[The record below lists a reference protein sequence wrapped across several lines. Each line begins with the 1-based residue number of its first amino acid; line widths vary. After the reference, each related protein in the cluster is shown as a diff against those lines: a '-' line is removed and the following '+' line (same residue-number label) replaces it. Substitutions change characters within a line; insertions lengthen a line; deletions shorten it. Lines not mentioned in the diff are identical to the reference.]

1 MARGALDDIRRIAS
15 RGAFDFRFGGSRGRA
30 ARFALYFASPRNTS
44 RFTVEPGLWRAVPKF
59 HTSENTGAGT
69 PRAGSRGAGARW
81 ISRAHLLRPF
91 ADSPTVGLRVLF
103 PSGNLV
109 FSSFPPHR
117 ARPTAQL
124 RPRYVSVSKQH
135 VWLPPRAFEGP
146 LPSFRERGAS
156 RFPSTHFAPP
166 YAVFSNVRPSASI
179 PFDPAALPEAVVVDG
194 RAAACVCGLRGGGGR
209 DSIVAGA
216 RDVGPGTYDAPGLS
230 RRRHGDGSKAVM
242 SLCCGSISSSFR
254 APAGVRP
261 TVLRASTA
269 PGKPHPRRAAS
280 GRTRRPPAAPAA
292 RRLQELIRRRKRRT
306 SHPLL
311 RLTRRSRRR
320 RAENL
325 LPHP

>member
-1 MARGALDDIRRIAS
+1 M
-15 RGAFDFRFGGSRGRA
+15 
-30 ARFALYFASPRNTS
+30 
-44 RFTVEPGLWRAVPKF
+44 
-59 HTSENTGAGT
+59 
-69 PRAGSRGAGARW
+69 
-81 ISRAHLLRPF
+81 
-91 ADSPTVGLRVLF
+91 
-103 PSGNLV
+103 
-109 FSSFPPHR
+109 
-117 ARPTAQL
+117 
-124 RPRYVSVSKQH
+124 SKQH

-156 RFPSTHFAPP
+156 RFPSTHSCAPLRSILRRETLG
-166 YAVFSNVRPSASI
+166 VHSFRPGG
-179 PFDPAALPEAVVVDG
+179 AAGNRRRWTCRSL
-194 RAAACVCGLRGGGGR
+194 CSGLREGGGR

-216 RDVGPGTYDAPGLS
+216 RGVGPGTYDAPGLS

-292 RRLQELIRRRKRRT
+292 RRLRELTRRRKPRT